1 MYSENSSR
9 TFAAKMEVS
18 VPPGLAAIQSQTET
32 SVDTAGLSEMSHLEE
47 PSFCYADRGTLSLVC
62 LLSDDQTSLL
72 PCCVSERD
80 RQLLHS
86 RDACT
91 GK

>member
-47 PSFCYADRGTLSLVC
+47 PSFCYADRGTLSLVRH
-62 LLSDDQTSLL
+62 LSDDQTSLL

-80 RQLLHS
+80 RQLLS